1 MLGLVMYAGLTTPAH
16 DKYAGDAVYPVVHQR
31 GHGID
36 DVSQPAV
43 LQIHHRHPARRQ
55 VIARRQPH
63 GVALVGGDHMLRP
76 DAEAVHDIAAQ
87 GLEQRIGH
95 AGEKVKL
102 VKKIQLHQNSSG
114 ISVRISLMGMHMAS
128 SASLAR

>member
-1 MLGLVMYAGLTTPAH
+1 MLGLVMHAGFAPPAH
-16 DKYAGDAVYPVVHQR
+16 DEHTGDAVHPVVHQR

-36 DVSQPAV
+36 DVAQAAV
-43 LQIHHRHPARRQ
+43 LQIDHRHPARRQ
-55 VIARRQPH
+55 VIARRQAH
-63 GVALVGGDHMLRP
+63 GVALVGRNHMLRP
-76 DAEAVHDIAAQ
+76 DAKVVHHIAAQ
-87 GLEQRIGH
+87 GLEQRIRH

-102 VKKIQLHQNSSG
+102 VEKIQLHQNSSG